1 MKVMS
6 LASLEAKRTLI
17 RAACFE
23 HKHSGSNILRNLFSS
38 HMKCSRRRHTVISD
52 TRVLRNTTIAN
63 SLKKKTC
70 KAHKY
75 GYCRRSNE
83 LAEKGAS
90 IAFKVTLQ
98 RNTQTCTKTG
108 WTVWDTGKK
117 TVLRRGDNSPAKNG
131 SALVPIRTLRCQ
143 TINVRIQISNC
154 IPNTYCEIPNLCLRY
169 KCSVH
174 KANQQ
179 NGHYIVWIYMIY
191 SCT

>member
-1 MKVMS
+1 MWQCSLSSASRHGAYKPTTQFSASPDTIPRHRMKVMS

-108 WTVWDTGKK
+108 WTV
-117 TVLRRGDNSPAKNG
+117 
-131 SALVPIRTLRCQ
+131 
-143 TINVRIQISNC
+143 
-154 IPNTYCEIPNLCLRY
+154 
-169 KCSVH
+169 
-174 KANQQ
+174 
-179 NGHYIVWIYMIY
+179 
-191 SCT
+191 